1 MKNVYWKTPGGAP
14 VCGWRITITSS
25 PAAMAKTGTWSKP
38 PLAGWGNAKC
48 MWSFGSTC
56 MPAGLML
63 PSGVMLGTWA
73 MSEGGKVNRASSGGG
88 AGGLWAK
95 IGGAVAANHSVAMKA
110 AQVLKNLTEIARNIS
125 ASAGAGHCRRGPAVI
140 LSVFRLMAAHPGRSH
155 IRLKAAFLGPKNQSL
170 PPVELLCGRHH
181 QPP

>member
-88 AGGLWAK
+88 AGGLCAK
-95 IGGAVAANHSVAMKA
+95 IGGAAAASHNVVIKA
-110 AQVLKNLTEIARNIS
+110 TQAPKNLTEIARNIS
-125 ASAGAGHCRRGPAVI
+125 ASAVQDIVDAGPL
-140 LSVFRLMAAHPGRSH
+140 LSSAFSLDRAPRMASVRAHPLQLLRSLWGSSWVGSKTPRPGR
-155 IRLKAAFLGPKNQSL
+155 AAT
-170 PPVELLCGRHH
+170 
-181 QPP
+181 